1 MVALEGPTT
10 VRNADG
16 RRDLSLIRESGST
29 ARVLNLALAY
39 ERFGETEEF
48 SAKPMFRN
56 KRLNRSLILKH
67 AVRPN
72 ERELFTRPV
81 TSATKVILPYS
92 VKELELGGVSFLI
105 GERRFERIV
114 RDTVEGYESETD
126 LQADVELLKVL
137 GALPSFDPFLM
148 RERLRTIGIDP
159 ARCYFDLA
167 EADVARMRQ
176 FVGREISQLISLAFS
191 TGGRHAGDL
200 SNRLAEKL
208 MTDETAKSLDP
219 LRQTLRLSGD
229 EYIEGVFAWKGFL
242 YYKWLIGE
250 FKPELESFRP
260 RFAGLRVSGS
270 TSEERR
276 DLAESRKDI
285 LHQMMTALAR
295 VDELLLEY
303 GAAFAALADG
313 KPSAFRD
320 FLLKAPSLFIP
331 IGEAVGVIK
340 HIDSF
345 WRFRFPDTAA
355 PTMDA
360 DEAIEVLHDFET
372 TLSGIEFIK
381 SDAPARGAAA

>member
-1 MVALEGPTT
+1 M
-10 VRNADG
+10 RNNDG

-29 ARVLNLALAY
+29 ARVLNLALAF

-48 SAKPMFRN
+48 NAKPLFRN
-56 KRLNRSLILKH
+56 KRLNRALIIKH
-67 AVRPN
+67 ALRQH

-92 VKELELGGVSFLI
+92 AKELELGGVSFLI

-114 RDTVEGYESETD
+114 RDTVEGYENETD

-148 RERLRTIGIDP
+148 RERLRTLGIDP

-176 FVGREISQLISLAFS
+176 FVSREIGQLISLAFA
-191 TGGRHAGDL
+191 TGGREAGDL
-200 SNRLAEKL
+200 SHRMAEKL

-219 LRQTLRLSGD
+219 LRQTLRLSGE

-242 YYKWLIGE
+242 YYKWLINE
-250 FKPELESFRP
+250 FKPELEHFRP

-276 DLAESRKDI
+276 DLAESRKQI
-285 LHQMMTALAR
+285 LEQMMVALAR
-295 VDELLLEY
+295 VDSLLLEY

-320 FLLKAPSLFIP
+320 FLLKAPSMFIP

-345 WRFRFPDTAA
+345 WRFRFPDATT
-355 PTMDA
+355 PMMDA

-372 TLSGIEFIK
+372 TLSGVEFIK
-381 SDAPARGAAA
+381 AETARGAAA